1 MEQQIKELQDRV
13 NKLEGLLYKF
23 ALTDRYMFSRN
34 IQMQD
39 GRSITLGTTT
49 GTRIGIIGGASGEKI
64 GLWGAVPVVQ
74 PTGVAVSAA
83 GIHAAL
89 VSIGIITA

>member
-1 MEQQIKELQDRV
+1 MEQQIKELQNRIDR
-13 NKLEGLLYKF
+13 LEGLLYKF

-34 IQMQD
+34 LQIQD
-39 GRSITLGTTT
+39 GRSIQCGVTT
-49 GTRIGIIGGASGEKI
+49 GTRIGIATTEKI
-64 GLWGAVPVVQ
+64 GMWGKVPVVQ